1 MEAPKCPPPPAARKA
16 ATGPVI
22 PLAVLIKGANG
33 IPLPPPGTRKLP
45 PLPSFDEMVKKS
57 KTAAAA
63 PARKAGVQ
71 EAAGGKAN
79 KLQTFVPNLPKP
91 TKEIPPDF
99 MEKNKAILASIK
111 TALNFRP

>member
-1 MEAPKCPPPPAARKA
+1 MEAPKCPPPPVARKA

-22 PLAVLIKGANG
+22 PKAVLIKGANG

-45 PLPSFDEMVKKS
+45 PVPSHDEMLKKS

-63 PARKAGVQ
+63 PAKPLKIPQ
-71 EAAGGKAN
+71 AAGAQAN
-79 KLQTFVPNLPKP
+79 KLQTFVPKIA
-91 TKEIPPDF
+91 TKEIPVDF
-99 MEKNKAILASIK
+99 MEKNKAILQSIK